1 MAAGRHTNQEHN
13 GGLTSRTPIL
23 TLRMAPKKKAKIS
36 EEAKNVEKDE
46 AEDKEVDDDH
56 EVESSSEEEE
66 DEEDLDGSSDD
77 DSDEEILVRAQP
89 TFTHTSQHG
98 KDVF

>member
-56 EVESSSEEEE
+56 EDESSSEEEE

-77 DSDEEILVRAQP
+77 DSDEEILVRGSVPWAQ
-89 TFTHTSQHG
+89 
-98 KDVF
+98 D

>member
-46 AEDKEVDDDH
+46 AEDKEKDDDH
-56 EVESSSEEEE
+56 EDESSSEEEE
-66 DEEDLDGSSDD
+66 DEEDFDGSSDD

-89 TFTHTSQHG
+89 TFTYTSQHR

>member
-56 EVESSSEEEE
+56 EDESSSEEEE
-66 DEEDLDGSSDD
+66 DEEDFDGSSDD

-89 TFTHTSQHG
+89 TFTYTPQHR

>member
-56 EVESSSEEEE
+56 EDESSSEEEE
-66 DEEDLDGSSDD
+66 DEEDLDGSSSD
-77 DSDEEILVRAQP
+77 DSDEEIMVSTHP
-89 TFTHTSQHG
+89 IFTRTSKHVN
-98 KDVF
+98 DVF